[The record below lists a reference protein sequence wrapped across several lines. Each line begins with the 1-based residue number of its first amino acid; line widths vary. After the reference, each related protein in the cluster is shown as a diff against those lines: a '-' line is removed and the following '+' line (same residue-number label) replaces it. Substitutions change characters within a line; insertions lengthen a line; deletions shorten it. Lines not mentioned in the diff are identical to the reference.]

1 MESSKL
7 QALEYY
13 RPRTESWLRSYRFCA
28 LGKVTFSEPGT
39 LEINKI
45 RVPVSWCTCES
56 YVK

>member
-1 MESSKL
+1 MESNKQ

-13 RPRTESWLRSYRFCA
+13 RPRTESWLHSYRFCD
-28 LGKVTFSEPGT
+28 LGKVTFSEHGT

-45 RVPVSWCTCES
+45 RVPVSWCTCEY